1 MPFNFKLPQWN
12 KSEPD
17 PPQSKLDAGFGP
29 GEKPS
34 ASLFN
39 WFFNLVSAALSE
51 IKNNGET
58 TTGAQAKVDAHANNT
73 SIHVTPADKTRWDAA
88 ANANPSMFASV
99 SVKTST
105 GAQKGNNLAADQSA
119 DTLNIQ
125 EGSAIIITPNDA
137 TDTMTIAVDTTQFAP
152 AAHVGAGGAAH
163 AVATQSAAGFMAAA
177 DKTKLDGIA
186 TGAEVNQNTFATIA
200 VKNNAGT
207 SKGSVAADS
216 KQDTATF
223 REGTAI
229 LMTADSATDEIT
241 ISVDSAQ
248 FAPAAHV
255 GAGGAA
261 HAVATQSAAGFMSAA
276 DYTKLQGIQAGA
288 TVNKIAVGTY
298 TGVHVGGSGVYNE
311 QTITVGFTPI
321 FVMVH
326 RQGSYRWDGD
336 GINGD
341 QEAAYCITG
350 ERTTNSDTFLEI
362 TTNGFRIGGNYS
374 SDWKKNNVVYS
385 YIAIG

>member
-39 WFFNLVSAALSE
+39 WFFNLVATALSE

-88 ANANPSMFASV
+88 ANANPVMFANV

-137 TDTMTIAVDTTQFAP
+137 TDTMTIAVDTTQFAS
-152 AAHVGAGGAAH
+152 AAHVGSGGAAH
-163 AVATQSAAGFMAAA
+163 AVATQTAAGFMSSA
-177 DKTKLDGIA
+177 DKTKLDGIQA
-186 TGAEVNQNTFATIA
+186 GAEVNQNAFTMVA

-216 KQDTATF
+216 KQDTATL

-229 LMTADSATDEIT
+229 IITPDSATDEIT
-241 ISVDSAQ
+241 ISVDAAQ
-248 FAPAAHV
+248 FASAAHV
-255 GAGGAA
+255 GSGGAA
-261 HAVATQSAAGFMSAA
+261 HAVATHSAAGFMSST
-276 DYTKLQGIQAGA
+276 DKTKLDGIQAGA

-298 TGVHVGGSGVYNE
+298 TGVHVTSGTYHE
-311 QTITVGFTPI
+311 QIITVGFTPI

-326 RQGSYRWDGD
+326 TKDSYRWDGD
-336 GINGD
+336 GVNGD
-341 QEAAYCITG
+341 QSAAFCITG
-350 ERTTNSDTFLEI
+350 ERTANGDTILEI
-362 TTNGFRIGGNYS
+362 VTNGFRVGSNYS
-374 SDWKKNNVVYS
+374 SDWKRNGTVYS